1 MKQILSNSGIS
12 ARDEIKKRLQDVL
25 VEYGSNPTQ
34 LARLFKVNQKTLN
47 NQVNGDTDVSVSTIL
62 LFLDAFKDLSTEW
75 LLRGRGDMRLL
86 PDGLPDVQDVEIG
99 KLEEENKNLKILL
112 ADRDLQI
119 LKMQTENQANQKRA
133 VG

>member
-1 MKQILSNSGIS
+1 MKQILSNSGVS

-86 PDGLPDVQDVEIG
+86 PDGLPDVQDVKIG